1 VPIDWSGISHVA
13 FLVVIGVTMLAGL
26 LGLLTVVIPGLT
38 IIWAAALVYGLVEG
52 FTTWGW
58 VIFAFMTFQ
67 MIVGVASDNVI
78 MGASAKTTGASWLS
92 IIVALGG
99 GVVGS
104 IAFPPFGGI
113 IAALIGIFV
122 VEWIKRKDLKKAWE
136 SFKGLA
142 SGCGWAV
149 AFRFFIG
156 CIMVCLW
163 LVWVFVV
170 NKG

>member
-1 VPIDWSGISHVA
+1 MSIDWTSISHIA
-13 FLVVIGVTMLAGL
+13 FLVVIGATMLTGL
-26 LGLLTVVIPGLT
+26 LGLLMVVIPGLT
-38 IIWAAALVYGLVEG
+38 IIWAAALVYGIVEG

-58 VIFAFMTFQ
+58 VIFAFITVL
-67 MIVGVASDNVI
+67 MIIGVISDNVI

-92 IIVALGG
+92 IIVALLGG
-99 GVVGS
+99 IIGS

-113 IAALIGIFV
+113 IAALVGIFA

-149 AFRFFIG
+149 AFRFLVG
-156 CIMVCLW
+156 CIMIALW
-163 LVWVFVV
+163 LIWAFLV
-170 NKG
+170 N